1 MYIGVWPEYQL
12 AKFVAE
18 AKPSEANGRGGSK
31 EPEQKATSV
40 DPWPRCHRVDVVD
53 PAELA
58 EQSFRRAWAQA
69 RDPRSGE
76 PKLSEARLP
85 PLPPVGKTRSQS
97 RPRVFQP
104 PLPQTP
110 PKATPRRAASLP
122 STPPKPQGAPTCDAE
137 ASPGLP
143 EPTRPHSERA
153 PRLAATPPWRSRAE
167 PGVPETKGA
176 LPPWIANLRAGL
188 EATRQLFKAGP
199 GSPDLAECS
208 PTPLRSRSA
217 GKLAPLARAS
227 GDPKPPSLRSA
238 SLGLPTR
245 PTPGLGSRSLPQVAE
260 LGILS
265 PEEPVTK
272 RPPTR
277 EPHDEAS
284 QPILHSAAKLAFD
297 SDEEALIAWSQTVCL
312 DDIDLDGD
320 LTVPEG

>member
-18 AKPSEANGRGGSK
+18 AKPSETNGRGGSK

-58 EQSFRRAWAQA
+58 EQSFRRAWAQV
-69 RDPRSGE
+69 RDPRPSE
-76 PKLSEARLP
+76 AKLSEARLP
-85 PLPPVGKTRSQS
+85 PLPPAKTRSQS

-122 STPPKPQGAPTCDAE
+122 STPPKPQRAPTSDAE
-137 ASPGLP
+137 APLGPP

-153 PRLAATPPWRSRAE
+153 PRLAATPPWRSRAD

-199 GSPDLAECS
+199 GSPDLADGS

-217 GKLAPLARAS
+217 GKLAPLAHAS

-245 PTPGLGSRSLPQVAE
+245 PTPGLGSRSLPQ
-260 LGILS
+260 
-265 PEEPVTK
+265 EPVTK
-272 RPPTR
+272 RPPPR
-277 EPHDEAS
+277 ENHDGAS
-284 QPILHSAAKLAFD
+284 QPALGSAAKLAFD

-320 LTVPEG
+320 LSVPET